1 MDWLSNTGGRPLR
14 LAGTVFK
21 VTQRQQPGKGWRR
34 TVASRWLA
42 LIDGT
47 AHWEEIAGTGP
58 QYVNNTSSDL
68 FRLDGRQRRPADPAD
83 GK

>member
-1 MDWLSNTGGRPLR
+1 M
-14 LAGTVFK
+14 
-21 VTQRQQPGKGWRR
+21 
-34 TVASRWLA
+34 ASRWLA